1 MQYRIRI
8 KLLLTMFVLLVL
20 SCRQNN
26 SKKNEFAIVETTMA
40 PIKQDYTI
48 SWKDSSV
55 VEFRL
60 DGTFSYPQIEYDS
73 AKILFYWGY
82 NIEEGLDTASYFPIN
97 LTGKWISTVISSAN
111 ISKADL
117 WKVDSLLGN
126 QKTYDESAAANRQ
139 DPKYGI
145 VYFKNGKVVGQT
157 SIGPGSQT
165 VRTTFK
171 LPQPSYSQRLNNSE
185 CRQIEVVLWKKLHL
199 YGM

>member
-1 MQYRIRI
+1 MNF
-8 KLLLTMFVLLVL
+8 KLLLTIFVLLVL
-20 SCRQNN
+20 SCRQINT
-26 SKKNEFAIVETTMA
+26 KKKEFVEVETTME

-48 SWKDSSV
+48 SWKGSSV
-55 VEFRL
+55 VEFKL
-60 DGTFSYPQIEYDS
+60 DGSISYPKIEYDS
-73 AKILFYWGY
+73 ANILFYRGY
-82 NIEEGLDTASYFPIN
+82 NLEEDLDTASYFPVN
-97 LTGKWISTVISSAN
+97 TSGKWISTVISSSN

-126 QKTYDESAAANRQ
+126 QKSYDESAAAGRQ

-145 VYFKNGKVVGQT
+145 IYFKNGKVIGQT
-157 SIGPGSQT
+157 SLGPGSQT

-185 CRQIEVVLWKKLHL
+185 CRQIEVVIWKKLHL

>member
-1 MQYRIRI
+1 MNF
-8 KLLLTMFVLLVL
+8 KLLLTIFVLLVL
-20 SCRQNN
+20 SCRQINT
-26 SKKNEFAIVETTMA
+26 KKKEFVVVDTTME

-48 SWKDSSV
+48 SWKGSSV
-55 VEFRL
+55 VEFKL
-60 DGTFSYPQIEYDS
+60 DGSISYPKIEYDS
-73 AKILFYWGY
+73 ANILFYRGY
-82 NIEEGLDTASYFPIN
+82 NLEEDLDTASYFPVN
-97 LTGKWISTVISSAN
+97 TSGKWISTVISSSN

-126 QKTYDESAAANRQ
+126 QKSYDESAAAGRQ

-145 VYFKNGKVVGQT
+145 IYFKNGKVIGQT
-157 SIGPGSQT
+157 SLGPGSQT

-185 CRQIEVVLWKKLHL
+185 CRQIEVVIWKKLHL

>member
-1 MQYRIRI
+1 
-8 KLLLTMFVLLVL
+8 MFVLLVL

-26 SKKNEFAIVETTMA
+26 SKKNEFAIVETRMA

-60 DGTFSYPQIEYDS
+60 DVLFSYPQIEYDS

-126 QKTYDESAAANRQ
+126 QKTYDECAPANRQ

-171 LPQPSYSQRLNNSE
+171 LPQPSYSQRVNNSE
-185 CRQIEVVLWKKLHL
+185 CRKIEVVLWKKLHL

>member
-1 MQYRIRI
+1 MNF
-8 KLLLTMFVLLVL
+8 KLLLTIFVLLVL

-26 SKKNEFAIVETTMA
+26 NKKKEFVVVETAME

-55 VEFRL
+55 VQFKL
-60 DGTFSYPQIEYDS
+60 DGSISYPKIEYDS
-73 AKILFYWGY
+73 AKILFYRGY
-82 NIEEGLDTASYFPIN
+82 NLEEGLDTASYFPVN
-97 LTGKWISTVISSAN
+97 TTGKWISTVISSAN
-111 ISKADL
+111 ISKTDL

-126 QKTYDESAAANRQ
+126 QKSYDESAAAGGQ

-145 VYFKNGKVVGQT
+145 VYFKNGKVIGQT

-171 LPQPSYSQRLNNSE
+171 LPLS
-185 CRQIEVVLWKKLHL
+185 
-199 YGM
+199 

>member
-1 MQYRIRI
+1 
-8 KLLLTMFVLLVL
+8 LLVL
-20 SCRQNN
+20 SCRQINT
-26 SKKNEFAIVETTMA
+26 KKKEFVVVETTME

-48 SWKDSSV
+48 SWKGSSV
-55 VEFRL
+55 VEFKL
-60 DGTFSYPQIEYDS
+60 DGSISYPKIEYDS
-73 AKILFYWGY
+73 ANILFYRGY
-82 NIEEGLDTASYFPIN
+82 NLEEDLDTASYFPVN
-97 LTGKWISTVISSAN
+97 TSGKWISTVISSSN

-126 QKTYDESAAANRQ
+126 QKSYDESAAAGRQ

-145 VYFKNGKVVGQT
+145 IYFKNGKVIGQT
-157 SIGPGSQT
+157 SLGPGSQT

-185 CRQIEVVLWKKLHL
+185 CRQIEVVIWKKLHL